1 MYVYMYM
8 YIHVNDLKAVTIK
21 MKIKIRQYKNIE
33 NKTGIL
39 LVVVPALVGVAV
51 LKLIVPLLTLSL
63 FSLVVL

>member
-1 MYVYMYM
+1 M